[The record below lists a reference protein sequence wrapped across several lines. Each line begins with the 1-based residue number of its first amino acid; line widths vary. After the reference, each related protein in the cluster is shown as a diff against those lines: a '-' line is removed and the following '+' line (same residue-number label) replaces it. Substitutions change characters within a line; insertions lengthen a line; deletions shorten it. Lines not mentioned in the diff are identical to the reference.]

1 MAAALHCPSRPKT
14 VDEITSRLGD
24 STCDEK
30 EKSALRAL
38 ISQMVG
44 RFCDKG
50 RPSYYIEAS
59 RLSRATTQRQYH
71 HLAQVFS
78 CAIVDNAGKGNAP
91 DGDLLPSFVFLLCNK
106 SEGYSRDGLYATVDA
121 LRERLDY
128 KARENALEAQY
139 LLCYTLGALLD
150 VALDIKASEIDKN
163 SLRDPLLKLLADL
176 KDHEEPRLAQ
186 AAVYAYQALKGI
198 SDNQGPWDIFWSN
211 SGKVI
216 AVAARTA
223 GAVSAMN
230 LEKLLDAGPDL
241 MELFEFLKR
250 IYDGG
255 RELVEARKKMDE
267 VFVENI
273 RRLPHQRLWYGILRY
288 TSMLIIA
295 GGSSFDTLELM
306 LPKIPCGDSWQFWC
320 GLYAQLEQG
329 FLLGGQRKMDR
340 IIRVVNATFDLKS
353 LQETKAKNLRVQQ
366 WINLISETFDQKG
379 WEHPLPRA
387 RKSFPLCF
395 IKKPK
400 SEPQVRKPFDPKTTG
415 AIGGSLLEDAWR
427 ECIEAQRFYADAA
440 LTEYYLEQNRLKI
453 LRLSND
459 ILDIANCYIN
469 LGIVEPFQER
479 QNQEAFEVSLKKRLK
494 VEAPPEGKAIALQDL
509 YDIRELRS
517 HRGSQNNQLKAP
529 KRILIR
535 GRAGVGKTTLCKK
548 IVHDFINAE
557 FPRWNFERVLW
568 IPLRK
573 LKDKPSLDQFLFHEV
588 WSNHPEKDHF
598 ISSLLGTTF
607 HHTDN
612 RTLLLLDGFDEIV
625 GVKTPSG
632 DLAKSQQ
639 ILDLL
644 NYPNVIVTS
653 RPHARF
659 DKSIYDF
666 DLELETTGFRSEQVE
681 AYVDQIVGCVGKDE
695 KSATEIK
702 HFINSHWLIK
712 SLLQIPIQLDALCFA
727 WNERL
732 LSQNIR
738 TMTALYQAIEVRLW
752 KKDMVLLGKLSE
764 SEGGNIYLRSQIEHN
779 MHDHIEL
786 IQNLAFTGLYN
797 NIVEFTHEH
806 RITSYA
812 ILPGLA
818 DKSDNLLNELSF
830 LRTAHSADNHQPQ
843 TYHFIHLTFQE
854 FFAAHYFVHCWLTDT
869 PLACIEMNSAEC
881 RYLDAK
887 HFIQREKYNGR
898 YSVMWRFTAG
908 LLYDSK
914 NQERLTQFM
923 QVLDS
928 EPKDLLGLA
937 HPRVLMHCFS
947 EMTPFLLSPA
957 LQRIKQTM
965 EEELLAAWEAHS
977 DFFAIKLCHEMEF
990 PEHLLEHILD
1000 DGRDVNRMT
1009 RVLYD
1014 LSRRAQVSSSL
1025 VQKVAE
1031 LVHSSNPQEIV
1042 GYALSVLTMHNKVWS
1057 DPLLQMMECAGP
1069 WTAPNFYMLTDWNGA
1084 PECFINTLLARTAA
1098 TETSVA
1104 ESAKIILWQRNL
1116 SKASITKLV
1125 SLLKARQPSLR
1136 KFAAT
1141 ILGRHLST
1149 NIEIIPSLMALQD
1162 DDDRD
1167 VRLEVILACFR
1178 LSDRT
1183 FVLDTLRR
1191 ALSDDDASIRE
1202 RSVHVLGYQESLPRN
1217 ILDTLEYRMRN
1228 EEDDVLKIK
1237 TMELWSK
1244 HCASSEH
1251 IVEAAVPFLDN
1262 EHSPEVRIAA
1272 AKAIGRQRIP
1282 ESWMRYLMSILE
1294 DTDSEKQNL
1303 VLQIL
1308 QVYSQHA
1315 DLSDE
1320 ALEVLLGFWGHDDD
1334 VTGDLVQ
1341 NILLC
1346 YHDLSDDILKS
1357 LILFLGHSNKQLELR
1372 ACHILANQSRLPKY
1386 ATGPISALLADLYL
1400 DHKTTGFVLETLTK
1414 EPELSEG
1421 ILKSVVRI
1429 LATGSAGFGLT
1440 AVKCLKSQRHLSQGV
1455 LQAML
1460 SVLTRSTAGNLEE
1473 VIRTRDEFDRVL
1485 RDLDGKHWGFL
1496 FEVWFKESLDHGW
1509 TCSLDGEALRVTTHE
1524 RAYGINLST
1533 PLQRETVVNAAKAA
1547 RARILN
1553 GSGSEREKSPSYLDE
1568 GSDSYSDFD
1577 SEIED

>member
-1 MAAALHCPSRPKT
+1 MHALVARMI
-14 VDEITSRLGD
+14 D
-24 STCDEK
+24 
-30 EKSALRAL
+30 
-38 ISQMVG
+38 
-44 RFCDKG
+44 RFRDHG
-50 RPSYYIEAS
+50 WPTYYLEAS
-59 RLSRATTQRQYH
+59 RLTPATNERQYH
-71 HLAQVFS
+71 QLTQVFRR
-78 CAIVDNAGKGNAP
+78 AIVDNADKGSAL
-91 DGDLLPSFVFLLCNK
+91 DLDLLPSFVHVLRHCP
-106 SEGYSRDGLYATVDA
+106 EGHPRDGLFTTIEG
-121 LRERLDY
+121 LRERL
-128 KARENALEAQY
+128 KWAVWENVLAAQY
-139 LLCYTLGALLD
+139 SLCHTLGALLD
-150 VALDIKASEIDKN
+150 VAVDIKAAGIDKET
-163 SLRDPLLKLLADL
+163 LRDPLIEQLAGL
-176 KDHEEPRLAQ
+176 KDHDEPRLAQ
-186 AAVYAYQALKGI
+186 AAAYAYEALQGI

-216 AVAARTA
+216 AVAAKTA
-223 GAVSAMN
+223 GAVSTMN
-230 LEKLLDAGPDL
+230 PEKLLDAGPDL
-241 MELFEFLKR
+241 MELLEFFKR
-250 IYDGG
+250 VYDGG
-255 RELVEARKKMDE
+255 RELVEAMKTIDE
-267 VFVENI
+267 VFVENM

-288 TSMLIIA
+288 TGMLISA
-295 GGSSFDTLELM
+295 GGNSFDTLEHILS
-306 LPKIPCGDSWQFWC
+306 KVPCGDSWQFWC

-329 FLLGGQRKMDR
+329 FILGGQRGKNR
-340 IIRVVNATFDLKS
+340 IIGVVNETFKLKS
-353 LQETKAKNLRVQQ
+353 FQETKVKNSRVQQ
-366 WINLISETFDQKG
+366 WIDLISETCNQKG
-379 WEHPLPRA
+379 WKQSLPRA
-387 RKSFPLCF
+387 RRSFPLCF
-395 IKKPK
+395 FKKQSP
-400 SEPQVRKPFDPKTTG
+400 EPQVKKPFDPITVAATW
-415 AIGGSLLEDAWR
+415 GSLLADAWR

-479 QNQEAFEVSLKKRLK
+479 QNQEAFGVSLKKRLK
-494 VEAPPEGKAIALQDL
+494 VEAPLEGKAIALQDL

-517 HRGSQNNQLKAP
+517 HRGSQNNQSKAP
-529 KRILIR
+529 KRILMR

-557 FPRWNFERVLW
+557 FPRWNYERVLR

-588 WSNHPEKDHF
+588 WSKHPEKDHF
-598 ISSLLGTTF
+598 ISSLLGTIF

-659 DKSIYDF
+659 DKSIHDF

-764 SEGGNIYLRSQIEHN
+764 SEGGNIYLRSQIERN

-797 NIVEFTHEH
+797 NIVELTHEH

-812 ILPGLA
+812 ISPGLA

-869 PLACIEMNSAEC
+869 PLACVEMNLAEC
-881 RYLDAK
+881 HYLDAK

-914 NQERLTQFM
+914 NQEGSPNSCNDWLAFG
-923 QVLDS
+923 
-928 EPKDLLGLA
+928 LG
-937 HPRVLMHCFS
+937 
-947 EMTPFLLSPA
+947 
-957 LQRIKQTM
+957 
-965 EEELLAAWEAHS
+965 
-977 DFFAIKLCHEMEF
+977 HEMGF

-1000 DGRDVNRMT
+1000 EGRDVNRMT
-1009 RVLYD
+1009 RVLRD

-1031 LVHSSNPQEIV
+1031 LVYSSNPRKI
-1042 GYALSVLTMHNKVWS
+1042 
-1057 DPLLQMMECAGP
+1057 PLLQMHEYAGP
-1069 WTAPNFYMLTDWNGA
+1069 RTARIDVMLTDWTGA
-1084 PECFINTLLARTAA
+1084 PESFIETLLAWVAA
-1098 TETSVA
+1098 TETLGA
-1104 ESAKIILWQRNL
+1104 ESATIIRWQRNL

-1136 KFAAT
+1136 EFAAS
-1141 ILGRHLST
+1141 ILRTHLST

-1167 VRLEVILACFR
+1167 VRLEVISACFS

-1183 FVLDTLRR
+1183 FVLDILRR

-1202 RSVHVLGYQESLPRN
+1202 CSVRVLELQESLPRN

-1251 IVEAAVPFLDN
+1251 IVEAAVPFLDDK
-1262 EHSPEVRIAA
+1262 HSPEVRIAA
-1272 AKAIGRQRIP
+1272 AEAIGRQRIP
-1282 ESWMRYLMSILE
+1282 ESWMQYFMSILK
-1294 DTDSEKQNL
+1294 DTDSEKQKL

-1308 QVYSQHA
+1308 QAYSQHA
-1315 DLSDE
+1315 DISRE
-1320 ALEVLLGFWGHDDD
+1320 ALEVLLEFWGHDDD
-1334 VTGDLVQ
+1334 VAGDLVQ
-1341 NILLC
+1341 KILLC

-1372 ACHILANQSRLPKY
+1372 ACHILAKQSRLPKY
-1386 ATGPISALLADLYL
+1386 TTGPISALLADLYL
-1400 DHKTTGFVLETLTK
+1400 GHKKEATTGFVLETLTK
-1414 EPELSEG
+1414 DLELSGG

-1429 LATGSAGFGLT
+1429 LATGSDAGSGLA
-1440 AVKCLKSQRHLSQGV
+1440 AVKCLNSQRHLSQGV

-1460 SVLTRSTAGNLEE
+1460 SVLTRSTARDLEE
-1473 VIRTRDEFDRVL
+1473 VIRMRDEFDRVL
-1485 RDLDGKHWGFL
+1485 PDLDGKHWGFL

-1509 TCSLDGEALRVTTHE
+1509 TCFLDGEALRLTTHE
-1524 RAYGINLST
+1524 RAYSINLPT

-1547 RARILN
+1547 RARILD
-1553 GSGSEREKSPSYLDE
+1553 GSGSASEKTPSYLDR
-1568 GSDSYSDFD
+1568 GSDSYSEFD